1 LRLTD
6 LPNIGK
12 AIAADLVRSSITS
25 PAQLQERDPL
35 AIFQDL
41 TDVMGRRRDP
51 CLLYTLLA
59 ARAFLDRGEAQ
70 P

>member
-1 LRLTD
+1 MRL
-6 LPNIGK
+6 G
-12 AIAADLVRSSITS
+12 ITT

-35 AIFQDL
+35 SVLHDL
-41 TDVMGRRRDP
+41 AEVMGRRRDP
-51 CLLYTLLA
+51 YVLYTLLA